1 MDWYNKCMPSY
12 DTATCANPACAVVF
26 RGLRQRD
33 PQGKIVPPKFCSHA
47 CYTESGGGKRD
58 WGEKY
63 KVTGDGRICYRCRI
77 WKTWDNY
84 RRNQTTGVRGRT
96 GVCEGCQEARNLW
109 YTHGITSVEYTWLE
123 KLQGGVCAL
132 CGTAE
137 RRKAAR
143 VPEGTSKE
151 LAVQRLCVDHDHS
164 CPNHKSGKGCKQCI
178 RGLLCDFCNS
188 RFLSWVESHPPLR
201 ARFEDYLARRPFG

>member
-1 MDWYNKCMPSY
+1 MLTAVNLLKHEWISRRLTGVHVCCGEMDWYNKCMPSY

-63 KVTGDGRICYRCRI
+63 KVT
-77 WKTWDNY
+77 
-84 RRNQTTGVRGRT
+84 
-96 GVCEGCQEARNLW
+96 
-109 YTHGITSVEYTWLE
+109 
-123 KLQGGVCAL
+123 
-132 CGTAE
+132 
-137 RRKAAR
+137 
-143 VPEGTSKE
+143 
-151 LAVQRLCVDHDHS
+151 
-164 CPNHKSGKGCKQCI
+164 NHKSGKGCKQCI